1 MNKIDYLMQL
11 RNCPCK
17 DILDIVTS
25 YMRNRVP
32 HEDLS
37 SFEGAYDHRKAE
49 LVMNE
54 TYSEVPSEAWRYV
67 N

>member
-1 MNKIDYLMQL
+1 MNKLDYLMQL

-25 YMRNRVP
+25 YMRKWVP
-32 HEDLS
+32 QEDLS

-54 TYSEVPSEAWRYV
+54 IYSEVPVEAWRYV